1 MEPFDP
7 NRKTVG
13 IRISWVARRFPGNP
27 GNWTVFLLVGFE
39 LVQALHPVLPV
50 EGMVVQVLV
59 GGMCLV
65 EGTFPVEGTLAL
77 VGEIPVLAEGIPVLV
92 EELRVAVEGIP
103 VLVGGI
109 PVAVG
114 GIRVLGRIPAVQLDW
129 DRRFE

>member
-13 IRISWVARRFPGNP
+13 IQISWVARRFPGSP
-27 GNWTVFLLVGFE
+27 GNWTVFLQVGFE
-39 LVQALHPVLPV
+39 LVLALHPVLPV

-59 GGMCLV
+59 
-65 EGTFPVEGTLAL
+65 EGTLAL
-77 VGEIPVLAEGIPVLV
+77 VEGIPVLVGGIPVLV
-92 EELRVAVEGIP
+92 EELLVAV
-103 VLVGGI
+103 VGI

-114 GIRVLGRIPAVQLDW
+114 GIRVLGRIAAVQLDW

>member
-92 EELRVAVEGIP
+92 
-103 VLVGGI
+103 GGI

-114 GIRVLGRIPAVQLDW
+114 EIRVLGRIPAVQLGW